1 MANIVVN
8 EKHLDDIA
16 RAIRVSYSSDTKYK
30 PREMADAIR
39 GIPRS
44 DEVIW
49 TLGDIL
55 EKRVSGKIY
64 LSCETIQSGTF
75 SGNTN
80 LTGIKSTAKTIEG
93 GAFSGCENLYSV
105 NFPKCSEIGSAFSN
119 CKALKEVNLPNIT
132 YLYTNTFAGC
142 SSLESISLPKL
153 THTYSSGSG
162 SHPCFGNCTSLKTV
176 DLPSVRTLGDNTFR
190 DCEALTDIYLPNIN
204 YIGDYVF
211 RDCYNLER
219 LDLYNAETVKISA
232 FPRDITM
239 AGGERY
245 CKLTTVILRRKD
257 KIVNF
262 NSSEYSDWYN
272 NRTQVYVY
280 VPQSLID
287 EYRNYRDFIE
297 FRAIEDYPEI
307 CGEEVA

>member
-8 EKHLDDIA
+8 ERHLDDIA

-44 DEVIW
+44 DEIIW
-49 TLGDIL
+49 TLGDLL
-55 EKRVSGKIY
+55 EGRVSGKIY
-64 LSCETIQSGTF
+64 LSCETIQTGIF
-75 SGNTN
+75 NANTN
-80 LTGIKSTAKTIEG
+80 LTGIKSTAKTIEA
-93 GAFSGCENLYSV
+93 GAFSDCENLYSV
-105 NFPKCSEIGSAFSN
+105 NFPKCSWIGAAFGN

-132 YLYTNTFAGC
+132 NLYAGTFAWC
-142 SSLESISLPKL
+142 SGLESISLPKL
-153 THTYSSGSG
+153 TSIDSSGSG
-162 SHPCFGNCTSLKTV
+162 SYPCFAGCTSLKTV
-176 DLPSVRTLGDNTFR
+176 DLPSVRSLGDYSFSE
-190 DCEALTDIYLPNIN
+190 CEALTDIYLPNIN
-204 YIGDYVF
+204 RIGDFVF
-211 RDCYNLER
+211 ADCYNLKK
-219 LDLYNAETVKISA
+219 LDLYNVETIDMSA
-232 FPRDITM
+232 FPTD
-239 AGGERY
+239 GEKY

-262 NSSEYSDWYN
+262 QDNSDYGFNSAWYY

-287 EYRNYRDFIE
+287 EYRNNRDFIE